1 MFNDEC
7 SIPYFVKDFDFEY
20 ASESAFEFGR
30 KVQTDVSVALRLN
43 PCALTFTDTPPMCTR
58 RTTTTMGSHIPP
70 RVTGHSQVATPQ

>member
-30 KVQTDVSVALRLN
+30 KVQTDVSVAL
-43 PCALTFTDTPPMCTR
+43 
-58 RTTTTMGSHIPP
+58 
-70 RVTGHSQVATPQ
+70 